1 MTSTE
6 LRSRNGY
13 FRAMRI
19 LQSTILVFCI
29 TSTSALAESGLL
41 DWVPA
46 REKLEYCDTKLTDIL
61 GAASLGVT
69 ALAASGATVTTVTGA
84 Y

>member
-1 MTSTE
+1 
-6 LRSRNGY
+6 
-13 FRAMRI
+13 MRI